1 MRKTITSH
9 AQLTPPE
16 PAPAA
21 PASTPLLAFT
31 PAACRSYLYPSL
43 PPHCTPPDT
52 CTPLPPAPGN
62 IDRCRTLYEKY
73 LEWAPSNC
81 AAWIKF
87 AELEKMLG
95 EAERARAI
103 YELAIS
109 QPLLDMPEALWKS
122 YIDFEIEWVAQPEA
136 CSVAAVHACSV
147 AKCCWCVESAR
158 VSGACVGRC
167 CLLVVRCLA

>member
-1 MRKTITSH
+1 MVRD
-9 AQLTPPE
+9 
-16 PAPAA
+16 APAQRHDVHA
-21 PASTPLLAFT
+21 SSTSWTSLCQCPARAAIQLALRVCTWVGGALTLPLRL
-31 PAACRSYLYPSL
+31 L
-43 PPHCTPPDT
+43 
-52 CTPLPPAPGN
+52 PGN

-95 EAERARAI
+95 EADRARAI

-122 YIDFEIEWVAQPEA
+122 YIDFEIE
-136 CSVAAVHACSV
+136 
-147 AKCCWCVESAR
+147 
-158 VSGACVGRC
+158 
-167 CLLVVRCLA
+167 